1 MTERSKKEIDVLVRS
16 VTPMLER
23 YARSFA
29 AEWPRFQSGD
39 FLSIAFEAALDAAAR
54 FDPAKGVFPV
64 FVRLRVLGAFYDFIR
79 KEFRETP
86 LEIQAVRMA
95 SLEVP
100 KAKAP
105 PFDASPAEARAH
117 LVREQRLRVQRM
129 AILSVA
135 TQTEV
140 NPESLILEK
149 DETARAV
156 GAMNAA
162 LKDLKDAER
171 KALIRTRVDGRTLQ
185 ETADELGVST
195 KSVQR
200 YIERAAT
207 RLRDALV
214 EAGIESHE
222 SAIDAATLFVQEH
235 KAPPPTPLKE

>member
-1 MTERSKKEIDVLVRS
+1 M
-16 VTPMLER
+16 
-23 YARSFA
+23 
-29 AEWPRFQSGD
+29 
-39 FLSIAFEAALDAAAR
+39 
-54 FDPAKGVFPV
+54 
-64 FVRLRVLGAFYDFIR
+64 RVLGAFYDFIR

-86 LEIQAVRMA
+86 IEIQAVRMA
-95 SLEVP
+95 SLEIP
-100 KAKAP
+100 KTKPP
-105 PFDASPAEARAH
+105 PFDSTPAEARAH

-135 TQTEV
+135 TQSEV

-149 DETARAV
+149 HETERAV

-162 LKDLKDAER
+162 LKDTKEAER

-207 RLRDALV
+207 RLRAALI
-214 EAGIESHE
+214 EAGIENHE
-222 SAIDAATLFVQEH
+222 SVIDAATLFVEEH
-235 KAPPPTPLKE
+235 KAKTSSTGKE